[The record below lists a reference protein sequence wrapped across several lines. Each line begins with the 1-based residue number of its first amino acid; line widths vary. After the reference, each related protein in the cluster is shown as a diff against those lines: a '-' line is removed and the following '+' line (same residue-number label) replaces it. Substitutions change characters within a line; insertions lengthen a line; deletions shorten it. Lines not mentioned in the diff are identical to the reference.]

1 MALIGK
7 VVALT
12 GTAYITKDNGEKRE
26 LQLGDS
32 VELGDTIQ
40 TMSGALVELS
50 MNDGRNINI
59 PANQIVALTEDLAT
73 IFAQDKLDGS
83 VDLATI
89 ESVVKAIESGQ
100 DVNEVLEETAAG
112 NAGGRNS
119 YGFGFVN
126 LLRINDVLNQFSF
139 AYEYNIDG
147 ELQDEPI
154 RARTQDELNL
164 DLNNTGL
171 TTTPSLP
178 PLGVSLSAT
187 SSLTEAGG
195 DIIYTVTLSR
205 AATAPMSILL
215 SNGQTVLIPAG
226 ASTGTAT
233 YTVAPNDDPYLD
245 QSTISTT
252 ITTVTGSAEP
262 MTVSTTPAVT
272 IITDTV
278 DTTALTLTA
287 SPSVAEGGA
296 IVYTVS
302 LSNPAGTVVTVTLST
317 GEVIVIA
324 AGATSAS
331 ISIPAPTD
339 DVYLDSS
346 IVTRSIASATG
357 GNFENLA
364 VNTTPVNTTITDTA
378 DTTTVSITGTASVLE
393 NGTATYTVSLTSPAQ
408 TNTTINLVYSGT
420 ANGADYTAVTS
431 VTILAGQSSATFNIV
446 MNDDALAEG
455 SETLVVG
462 IGSVSGGNFE
472 NLVVSGSNGS
482 VTTNLLDNDVATVTL
497 TATAS
502 ITEAG
507 GTIVYTATITQ
518 APTSPLTVTLDN
530 GVVITIPAGATSAT
544 GNYTLVGSDDVYIDP
559 TTVSATITTL
569 SGGGILSS
577 IDPTPAVTNITD
589 TIDVT
594 TVSLSATPSV
604 AEGGSIVYTATL
616 TSPAQ
621 GAVTVTLSNGS
632 TITIPNGATT
642 GTLSISA
649 PTDDVYV
656 DTGTVSL
663 TITSATGGNFESLV
677 VNAAPATTTITD
689 TVDATTVTLTATPT
703 VAEGGSIIYTAT
715 LSNPAQSAV
724 TVTLSTGEVI
734 NIAAGATTGTTTL
747 AAPTDDVY
755 VDAGSVSKTI
765 SSASGGNF
773 EQLNVNPAP
782 ATTNVTDTI
791 NTTTISITGSASATE
806 GGTAS
811 YTVSLTNPAQTA
823 LTINI
828 TYAGTASNGSDYTG
842 IAVVTIPA
850 GASSVSFTLPI
861 TDDVA
866 AEGSETIVVGIGAI
880 SGGNF
885 ENLVVSAANGSVTT
899 NLLDN
904 DVATV
909 TLSATPSITEAG
921 GVITYTA
928 TITQPPTS
936 NLTVTLSNG
945 QSIVIPAGGTTGSV
959 SLSIAGSDDPYID
972 PTTVSATITALS
984 GGGILS
990 SIDPTPAVTNVL
1002 DTIDATTVTLSS
1014 ATNGTAISE
1023 GGSIVYTATVNNAV
1037 TGTPLVVTLSNGS
1050 TITIPVG
1057 QTSANSAAVP
1067 VRADDAY
1074 AQGTQTLSPV
1084 TISST
1089 SGANYEAVNT
1099 TGTVNNTVIDDADA
1113 TTVTLTA
1120 SAGSVL
1126 EGNTI
1131 TYTATVSNAVT
1142 GSPLVITLD
1151 NGTTISIAV
1160 GQTSGTSAPVVVRAD
1175 DVYVQG
1181 STTVVRSIASTSGG
1195 TYEALTT
1202 SSTVSTTVNEDA
1214 DATTVTLS
1222 SATNGSAISEGG
1234 SIVYTATV
1242 NNAVTGTPLV
1252 VTLSN
1257 GSTITIP
1264 VGQTSANSAAVPV
1277 RADDA
1282 YAQGTQTLSPV
1293 TISST
1298 SGANYEAVNTTG
1310 TVNNTVI
1317 DDADATTVTLTASA
1331 GSVLEGNTITYTA
1344 TVSNAV
1350 TGSPLVI
1357 TLDNGTTIS
1366 IAVGQTSGTSAPV
1379 VVRAD
1384 DVYVQGSTTVVRS
1397 IASTSGGTYE
1407 ALTTSST
1414 VSTTVNEDAD
1424 ATTVTLS
1431 SATNGS
1437 AISEGGSIVYTATVN
1452 NAVTGTPLVVTL
1464 SNGSTITIPVGQTS
1478 ANSAAVPVR
1487 ADDAYAQGTQT
1498 LSPVTISSTSGAN
1511 YEAVNTTGTVNNTVI
1526 DDADATTVTLT
1537 ASAGSV
1543 LEGNTITYTAT
1554 VSNAVTGSPLVITL
1568 DNGTTI
1574 SIAVGQTSGTSA
1586 PVVVRADDVYVQ
1598 GSTTVVR
1605 SIASTS
1611 GGTYEALTTSSTVS
1625 TTVNEDADATTVTLS
1640 SATNGSAISE
1650 GGSIVY
1656 TATVNNAVTGTPLV
1670 VTLSNGSTITI
1681 PVGQTSANS
1690 AAVPVRADDAYAQGT
1705 QTLSPVTIS
1714 STSGANYEAVNTTG
1728 TVNNT
1733 VIDDADATTVTLTA
1747 SAGSVLEGN
1756 TITYTA
1762 TVSNAV
1768 TGSPLVITLD
1778 NGTTI
1783 SIAVGQTSGTS
1794 APVVVRADDVYV
1806 QGSTTVVRSI
1816 ASTSGGTYEA
1826 LTTSSTVSTT
1836 VNEDADA
1843 TTVTLSSATNGSAIS
1858 EGGSIVYT
1866 ATVNNAVTGTPLVV
1880 TLSNGSTITI
1890 PVGQTSAN
1898 SAAVPVRA
1906 DDAYAQGTQ
1915 TLSPVTISSTSGA
1928 NYEAVNTTGTVNNTV
1943 IDDADATTV
1952 TLTASAGS
1960 VLEGN
1965 TITYTATVS
1974 NAVTGSPLV
1983 ITLDNGTT
1991 ISIAVGQTSGTSA
2004 PVVVR
2009 ADDVYVQGSTTV
2021 VRSIASTS
2029 GGTYE
2034 ALTTSSTVSTTVN
2047 EDADATTVTLSSA
2060 TNGSAISEGGS
2071 IVYTATVNNAVTG
2084 TPLVVTLSNGS
2095 TITIPVGQTSANSAA
2110 VPVRADDAYAQ
2121 GTQTLSP
2128 VTISSTSG
2136 ANYEAVNTTG
2146 TVNNTVIDDA
2156 DATTVT
2162 LTASAGSVLEG
2173 NTITY
2178 TATVSNAVTGS
2189 PLVITLDNGT
2199 TISIAVGQTSGT
2211 SAPVVVRADDVY
2223 VQGSTT
2229 VVRSIAS
2236 TSGGTY
2242 EALTTSSTVSTT
2254 VNEDADATTVTLS
2267 SATNGSAISEGGSI
2281 VYTATVNNAVTG
2293 TPLVVTLSNGSTI
2306 TIPVGQT
2313 SANSAAVPVRADD
2326 AYAQG
2331 TQTLSPVTI
2340 SSTSGA
2346 NYEAVN
2352 TTGTVNNTVIDDA
2365 DATTVTLT
2373 ASAGSV
2379 LEGNT
2384 ITYTATVSNA
2394 VTGSPLVITLDNGT
2408 TISIA
2413 VGQTSGTSAPVVVR
2427 ADDVYVQ
2434 GSTTVVR
2441 SIASTSGGTYEALT
2455 TSSTVS
2461 TTVNEDADATTVTLS
2476 SATNGSAIS
2485 EGGSIVYTA
2494 TVNNAVTG
2502 TPLVVTLS
2510 NGSTITIP
2518 VGQTSAN
2525 SAAVPVRA
2533 DDAYAQ
2539 GTQTLSPVTIS
2550 STSGANYE
2558 AVNTTGTVNNTVIDD
2573 ADATTVTL
2581 TASAGSVL
2589 EGNTITYTATVSN
2602 AVTGSPLVITLDN
2615 GTTISIAVGQTSGTS
2630 APVVVRADDVYV
2642 QGSTTVVRSIAST
2655 SGGTYE
2661 ALTTS
2666 STVSTTVNE
2675 DADAT
2680 TVTLSSATN
2689 GSAISEGGSI
2699 VYTATVNNAVTGTP
2713 LVVTLSNGS
2722 TITIPVGQTSANS
2735 AAVPVRADDAYAQ
2748 GTQTLSPVTISSTS
2762 GANYEAV
2769 NTTGTVNNTVI
2780 DDADATTVTLTA
2792 SAGSVLEGNTI
2803 TYTATVSNA
2812 VTGSPLV
2819 ITLDNG
2825 TTISI
2830 AVGQTSG
2837 TSAPVVVRADDV
2849 YVQGSTTV
2857 VRSIASTSGGTYEA
2871 LTTSSTVSTT
2881 VNEDADATTVTLSS
2895 ATNGSAISEGGSIVY
2910 TATVNNAVTGTPLV
2924 VTLSNGST
2932 ITIPVGQTSANS
2944 AAVPV
2949 RADDAYAQG
2958 TQTLSPVTISS
2969 TSGANYEAVNTTG
2982 TVNNTVIDDADATT
2996 VTLTA
3001 SAGSVLE
3008 GNTITYTATVSN
3020 AVTGSPLVIT
3030 LDNGTTISIAVGQT
3044 SGTSA
3049 PVVVRADDVYV
3060 QGSTTVVRSI
3070 ASTSGGTYE
3079 ALTTS
3084 STVSTTVNEDA
3095 DATTVSISGSANV
3108 TEGASGSYTVS
3119 LTSPA
3124 QTTAVTINL
3133 TYSGTAANGTDYTG
3147 VATVTIPA
3155 GSSSANFNI
3164 ATIDDLLDEPLENF
3178 TVTIA
3183 SATGGN
3189 FESIVVSGT
3198 NGSVTTTITD
3208 NDPTP
3213 SLTINDVTVNES
3225 AGTAT
3230 FTVTLSAASGQ
3241 TVTVN
3246 YATADG
3252 TAQAGVGLD
3261 YTNSTGTV
3269 TFTPGQTTR
3278 TITVP
3283 INNDAIDEPNETF
3296 FVNLS
3301 GATNATIA
3309 DSQGVGTIIDN
3320 DAVPTIQSV
3329 SAASVTEGG
3338 NLVHTITLTN
3348 GSSVATT
3355 YAYSLGGGT
3364 ATSDVDY
3371 SSAVTFSNGVTL
3383 SGGILTVPAGVTSF
3397 TATIASTQ
3405 DAIDEPNETY
3415 NLTVGGVTGVGTI
3428 NDDDAAPALSVNN
3441 ISVAEVDNLNA
3452 VFTVSLSNPSSSAVT
3467 VSLSFANGTA
3477 TGGGTAN
3484 PAASSTQDYGNNTR
3498 MQVST
3503 DGGVTWSAFGVN
3515 TATFAAGETTVLVR
3529 TAINQNTGGTE
3540 LQNET
3545 FTLSAN
3551 VTTGTTSNTNATGTA
3566 TIVDEQITVSS
3577 PTVTEGATLSY
3588 AVTISAHAAAVDLS
3602 LALSG
3607 TASPTDYG
3615 AMTFTNGVTYNS
3627 GTGLITIPGGVTSFS
3642 VSIPTV
3648 NDTLDEP
3655 NETLLLT
3662 VGGVTGTGT
3671 ITDNDP
3677 TPSLTINDVTVNEA
3691 AGTMTFTV
3699 TLSAASGNTVTV
3711 NYGMVNQTA
3720 LSGSDYTASSG
3731 TLTFASGVT
3740 TQTITVPI
3748 LNDNIYEGSETFRV
3762 NLSGATNATI
3772 ADGIGIG
3779 TIRDDGAGAGGTDN
3793 DTPTLAVSSLTVSD
3807 QTAGFAQFVVSLSN
3821 PSSVA
3826 TTFSLALANGT
3837 ATGGGV
3843 DYGAAG
3849 ATNIQVSTDNGA
3861 TWSNATT
3868 ATIPINGTYVLVRTP
3883 ITQDNITEV
3892 SETFTLTATRTVG
3905 VTTNTSAVGT
3915 ATITDVNNAPD
3926 AINDV
3931 PVSNLQEDTVNS
3943 VLAGNAILGGSG
3955 NVADADPNN
3964 DTLFITGA
3972 VAGTGAVVGAV
3983 PLGSALTVSGIY
3995 GTLVINSNGTYTYTL
4010 DNSRIQTQ
4018 NILGGQTVND
4028 VFTYRITDNNGG
4040 FDTATISVAVLGT
4053 LDLTAITPVPVAIVA
4068 DGLMGEYYG
4077 YNETVVA
4084 GNRVHADDGTATALG
4099 TSANIESVE
4108 DVTAI
4113 INGRNLAM
4121 GGPGNIV
4128 GTSNAAAT
4136 NAADVRF
4143 SVRSLNYGNDLQTDE
4158 FGNDRAVNGN
4168 LGTNPNTAAGSGLPG
4183 YDYTLTN
4190 RELSNFLYTDAATAV
4205 VQTGTPVGATVG
4217 TQTGLGTTTDAIIR
4231 MTGFAYL
4238 ERGNYDFRV
4247 YADDGFRLK
4256 VGGETLIEF
4265 DGNQPPTTR
4274 TFTNV
4279 EVSDLISGFTSI
4291 ELLYWEQGGNANLQ
4305 FEFKLTS
4312 SSTWVP
4318 FSLDSIAFFSAANLP
4333 NITDTRIQDIVEDDV
4348 INQQYY
4354 LRTGSVLDGDGNT
4367 NTLTGAEGRDYIQG
4381 FGGNDIMYG
4390 YGGADYLDGGDGDD
4404 TLYGGD
4410 GADILIGGAGN
4421 DTMIGGLGDDIY
4433 RIDSA
4438 GDVIVENANEGTDN
4452 IEIAA
4457 TYNPGTYTI
4466 ATNFEN
4472 VTLSGSFNTNV
4483 TGNAVNNRII
4493 GNDGNNTLMGLLG
4506 DDRIIGGA
4514 GNDTLTGDTGTPAN
4528 GTLGKD
4534 IFEWNLADKGT
4545 LGVPAIDT
4553 VTDFRYGGSGNATV
4567 TDFNATRVD
4576 ALDLRDLLQGEA
4588 STLLNTGS
4596 VPNIGNLL
4604 NYIDININGGNTEI
4618 RISSA
4623 GGFTGGTYSAAQED
4637 QRIVLQGINL
4647 YTATGATAGNETDLL
4662 QRMLANGALVVD

>member
-233 YTVAPNDDPYLD
+233 YTVAPSDDPYLD

-252 ITTVTGSAEP
+252 ITTVAGSTEP

-272 IITDTV
+272 TITDTV

-482 VTTNLLDNDVATVTL
+482 VTTNLLDNDVATVSL

-945 QSIVIPAGGTTGSV
+945 QSIVIPAGGTMGSV

-1014 ATNGTAISE
+1014 ATNGTAIAE
-1023 GGSIVYTATVNNAV
+1023 GGSITYTATVSNPV
-1037 TGTPLVVTLSNGS
+1037 TGTPLVVTLSNGA
-1050 TITIPVG
+1050 TITIPVNA
-1057 QTSANSAAVP
+1057 TSASTTVA

-1074 AQGTQTLSPV
+1074 AQGTTTLPAV
-1084 TISST
+1084 AITGT
-1089 SGANYEAVNT
+1089 TGANYEAVTT
-1099 TGTVNNTVIDDADA
+1099 TGTVNNTVVD
-1113 TTVTLTA
+1113 
-1120 SAGSVL
+1120 
-1126 EGNTI
+1126 
-1131 TYTATVSNAVT
+1131 
-1142 GSPLVITLD
+1142 
-1151 NGTTISIAV
+1151 
-1160 GQTSGTSAPVVVRAD
+1160 
-1175 DVYVQG
+1175 
-1181 STTVVRSIASTSGG
+1181 
-1195 TYEALTT
+1195 
-1202 SSTVSTTVNEDA
+1202 
-1214 DATTVTLS
+1214 
-1222 SATNGSAISEGG
+1222 
-1234 SIVYTATV
+1234 
-1242 NNAVTGTPLV
+1242 
-1252 VTLSN
+1252 
-1257 GSTITIP
+1257 
-1264 VGQTSANSAAVPV
+1264 
-1277 RADDA
+1277 
-1282 YAQGTQTLSPV
+1282 
-1293 TISST
+1293 
-1298 SGANYEAVNTTG
+1298 
-1310 TVNNTVI
+1310 
-1317 DDADATTVTLTASA
+1317 
-1331 GSVLEGNTITYTA
+1331 
-1344 TVSNAV
+1344 
-1350 TGSPLVI
+1350 
-1357 TLDNGTTIS
+1357 
-1366 IAVGQTSGTSAPV
+1366 
-1379 VVRAD
+1379 
-1384 DVYVQGSTTVVRS
+1384 
-1397 IASTSGGTYE
+1397 
-1407 ALTTSST
+1407 
-1414 VSTTVNEDAD
+1414 
-1424 ATTVTLS
+1424 
-1431 SATNGS
+1431 
-1437 AISEGGSIVYTATVN
+1437 
-1452 NAVTGTPLVVTL
+1452 
-1464 SNGSTITIPVGQTS
+1464 
-1478 ANSAAVPVR
+1478 
-1487 ADDAYAQGTQT
+1487 
-1498 LSPVTISSTSGAN
+1498 
-1511 YEAVNTTGTVNNTVI
+1511 
-1526 DDADATTVTLT
+1526 
-1537 ASAGSV
+1537 
-1543 LEGNTITYTAT
+1543 
-1554 VSNAVTGSPLVITL
+1554 
-1568 DNGTTI
+1568 
-1574 SIAVGQTSGTSA
+1574 
-1586 PVVVRADDVYVQ
+1586 
-1598 GSTTVVR
+1598 
-1605 SIASTS
+1605 
-1611 GGTYEALTTSSTVS
+1611 
-1625 TTVNEDADATTVTLS
+1625 
-1640 SATNGSAISE
+1640 
-1650 GGSIVY
+1650 
-1656 TATVNNAVTGTPLV
+1656 
-1670 VTLSNGSTITI
+1670 
-1681 PVGQTSANS
+1681 
-1690 AAVPVRADDAYAQGT
+1690 
-1705 QTLSPVTIS
+1705 
-1714 STSGANYEAVNTTG
+1714 
-1728 TVNNT
+1728 
-1733 VIDDADATTVTLTA
+1733 
-1747 SAGSVLEGN
+1747 
-1756 TITYTA
+1756 
-1762 TVSNAV
+1762 
-1768 TGSPLVITLD
+1768 
-1778 NGTTI
+1778 
-1783 SIAVGQTSGTS
+1783 
-1794 APVVVRADDVYV
+1794 
-1806 QGSTTVVRSI
+1806 
-1816 ASTSGGTYEA
+1816 
-1826 LTTSSTVSTT
+1826 
-1836 VNEDADA
+1836 
-1843 TTVTLSSATNGSAIS
+1843 
-1858 EGGSIVYT
+1858 
-1866 ATVNNAVTGTPLVV
+1866 
-1880 TLSNGSTITI
+1880 
-1890 PVGQTSAN
+1890 
-1898 SAAVPVRA
+1898 
-1906 DDAYAQGTQ
+1906 
-1915 TLSPVTISSTSGA
+1915 
-1928 NYEAVNTTGTVNNTV
+1928 
-1943 IDDADATTV
+1943 
-1952 TLTASAGS
+1952 
-1960 VLEGN
+1960 
-1965 TITYTATVS
+1965 
-1974 NAVTGSPLV
+1974 
-1983 ITLDNGTT
+1983 
-1991 ISIAVGQTSGTSA
+1991 
-2004 PVVVR
+2004 
-2009 ADDVYVQGSTTV
+2009 
-2021 VRSIASTS
+2021 
-2029 GGTYE
+2029 
-2034 ALTTSSTVSTTVN
+2034 
-2047 EDADATTVTLSSA
+2047 
-2060 TNGSAISEGGS
+2060 
-2071 IVYTATVNNAVTG
+2071 
-2084 TPLVVTLSNGS
+2084 
-2095 TITIPVGQTSANSAA
+2095 
-2110 VPVRADDAYAQ
+2110 
-2121 GTQTLSP
+2121 
-2128 VTISSTSG
+2128 
-2136 ANYEAVNTTG
+2136 
-2146 TVNNTVIDDA
+2146 
-2156 DATTVT
+2156 
-2162 LTASAGSVLEG
+2162 
-2173 NTITY
+2173 
-2178 TATVSNAVTGS
+2178 
-2189 PLVITLDNGT
+2189 
-2199 TISIAVGQTSGT
+2199 
-2211 SAPVVVRADDVY
+2211 
-2223 VQGSTT
+2223 
-2229 VVRSIAS
+2229 
-2236 TSGGTY
+2236 
-2242 EALTTSSTVSTT
+2242 
-2254 VNEDADATTVTLS
+2254 
-2267 SATNGSAISEGGSI
+2267 
-2281 VYTATVNNAVTG
+2281 
-2293 TPLVVTLSNGSTI
+2293 
-2306 TIPVGQT
+2306 
-2313 SANSAAVPVRADD
+2313 
-2326 AYAQG
+2326 
-2331 TQTLSPVTI
+2331 
-2340 SSTSGA
+2340 
-2346 NYEAVN
+2346 
-2352 TTGTVNNTVIDDA
+2352 
-2365 DATTVTLT
+2365 
-2373 ASAGSV
+2373 
-2379 LEGNT
+2379 
-2384 ITYTATVSNA
+2384 
-2394 VTGSPLVITLDNGT
+2394 
-2408 TISIA
+2408 
-2413 VGQTSGTSAPVVVR
+2413 
-2427 ADDVYVQ
+2427 
-2434 GSTTVVR
+2434 
-2441 SIASTSGGTYEALT
+2441 
-2455 TSSTVS
+2455 
-2461 TTVNEDADATTVTLS
+2461 
-2476 SATNGSAIS
+2476 
-2485 EGGSIVYTA
+2485 
-2494 TVNNAVTG
+2494 
-2502 TPLVVTLS
+2502 
-2510 NGSTITIP
+2510 
-2518 VGQTSAN
+2518 
-2525 SAAVPVRA
+2525 
-2533 DDAYAQ
+2533 
-2539 GTQTLSPVTIS
+2539 
-2550 STSGANYE
+2550 
-2558 AVNTTGTVNNTVIDD
+2558 
-2573 ADATTVTL
+2573 
-2581 TASAGSVL
+2581 
-2589 EGNTITYTATVSN
+2589 
-2602 AVTGSPLVITLDN
+2602 
-2615 GTTISIAVGQTSGTS
+2615 
-2630 APVVVRADDVYV
+2630 
-2642 QGSTTVVRSIAST
+2642 
-2655 SGGTYE
+2655 
-2661 ALTTS
+2661 
-2666 STVSTTVNE
+2666 
-2675 DADAT
+2675 
-2680 TVTLSSATN
+2680 
-2689 GSAISEGGSI
+2689 
-2699 VYTATVNNAVTGTP
+2699 
-2713 LVVTLSNGS
+2713 
-2722 TITIPVGQTSANS
+2722 
-2735 AAVPVRADDAYAQ
+2735 
-2748 GTQTLSPVTISSTS
+2748 
-2762 GANYEAV
+2762 
-2769 NTTGTVNNTVI
+2769 
-2780 DDADATTVTLTA
+2780 
-2792 SAGSVLEGNTI
+2792 
-2803 TYTATVSNA
+2803 
-2812 VTGSPLV
+2812 
-2819 ITLDNG
+2819 
-2825 TTISI
+2825 
-2830 AVGQTSG
+2830 
-2837 TSAPVVVRADDV
+2837 
-2849 YVQGSTTV
+2849 
-2857 VRSIASTSGGTYEA
+2857 
-2871 LTTSSTVSTT
+2871 
-2881 VNEDADATTVTLSS
+2881 
-2895 ATNGSAISEGGSIVY
+2895 
-2910 TATVNNAVTGTPLV
+2910 
-2924 VTLSNGST
+2924 
-2932 ITIPVGQTSANS
+2932 
-2944 AAVPV
+2944 
-2949 RADDAYAQG
+2949 
-2958 TQTLSPVTISS
+2958 
-2969 TSGANYEAVNTTG
+2969 
-2982 TVNNTVIDDADATT
+2982 
-2996 VTLTA
+2996 
-3001 SAGSVLE
+3001 
-3008 GNTITYTATVSN
+3008 
-3020 AVTGSPLVIT
+3020 
-3030 LDNGTTISIAVGQT
+3030 
-3044 SGTSA
+3044 
-3049 PVVVRADDVYV
+3049 
-3060 QGSTTVVRSI
+3060 
-3070 ASTSGGTYE
+3070 
-3079 ALTTS
+3079 
-3084 STVSTTVNEDA
+3084 DA

-3108 TEGASGSYTVS
+3108 TEGASGSYTVT
-3119 LTSPA
+3119 LTNPA
-3124 QTTAVTINL
+3124 QTTAVTVNL

-3164 ATIDDLLDEPLENF
+3164 ATIDDLLDEALENF

-3189 FESIVVSGT
+3189 LESIVVSGT

-3283 INNDAIDEPNETF
+3283 INNDTIDEPNETF

-3309 DSQGVGTIIDN
+3309 DSQGAGTIIDN

-3329 SAASVTEGG
+3329 SAASATEGG
-3338 NLVHTITLTN
+3338 SLLHTITLSN

-3364 ATSDVDY
+3364 ASSGVDY
-3371 SSAVTFSNGVTL
+3371 NAAVTFSNGVTL

-3397 TATIASTQ
+3397 TATIASIQ
-3405 DAIDEPNETY
+3405 DTIDEPNETY

-3428 NDDDAAPALSVNN
+3428 NDDDAAPTLTVNN
-3441 ISVAEVDNLNA
+3441 ISVAEVDNINA
-3452 VFTVSLSNPSSSAVT
+3452 VFTVSLSNPSSTAVT
-3467 VSLSFANGTA
+3467 VGLSF
-3477 TGGGTAN
+3477 GGGTAIGGTN
-3484 PAASSTQDYGNNTR
+3484 FANNTTTDYGNNTL

-3503 DGGVTWSAFGVN
+3503 DGGATWSASGVN
-3515 TATFAAGETTVLVR
+3515 TATFAPGQTSVLVR
-3529 TAINQNTGGTE
+3529 TAINANTMTE
-3540 LQNET
+3540 AQTET
-3545 FTLSAN
+3545 FNLTATISSGTATGS
-3551 VTTGTTSNTNATGTA
+3551 TTATTSVGTA
-3566 TIVDEQITVSS
+3566 TIIDDTITVSS
-3577 PTVTEGATLSY
+3577 PTATEGANLVYTVNVSTHTGIIITTTLE
-3588 AVTISAHAAAVDLS
+3588 LG
-3602 LALSG
+3602 G

-3615 AMTFTNGVTYNS
+3615 ALTFSGGVTYNS
-3627 GTGLITIPGGVTSFS
+3627 STGVLTIPAATTSFT
-3642 VSIPTV
+3642 VTIPTV

-4018 NILGGQTVND
+4018 NILGGQTVSD
-4028 VFTYRITDNNGG
+4028 VFTYKITDNNGG
-4040 FDTATISVAVLGT
+4040 FDTATISVAILGT
-4053 LDLTAITPVPVAIVA
+4053 LDLTAITPVPVPIIA

-4077 YNETVVA
+4077 YNDTVIA
-4084 GNRVHADDGTATALG
+4084 GNRVHADDSTATVFG
-4099 TSANIESVE
+4099 STNIDSIE
-4108 DVTAI
+4108 DVAAI

-4158 FGNDRAVNGN
+4158 FGNDRAVNGS
-4168 LGTNPNTAAGSGLPG
+4168 LGTNPNTAAGSSLPG

-4305 FEFKLTS
+4305 FEFKLTDS
-4312 SSTWVP
+4312 NTWIS

-4333 NITDTRIQDIVEDDV
+4333 TITDTRIQDVVETSV
-4348 INQQYY
+4348 NQQYE
-4354 LRTGSVLDGDGNT
+4354 LRTGSVLDGDNNT
-4367 NTLTGAEGRDYIQG
+4367 NTLIGAEGRDYIQG
-4381 FGGNDIMYG
+4381 FGGNDILNG

-4404 TLYGGD
+4404 TLNGGD
-4410 GADILIGGAGN
+4410 GADILIGGTGN

-4493 GNDGNNTLMGLLG
+4493 GNDGNNTLIGLLG
-4506 DDRIIGGA
+4506 DDRIVGGA

-4528 GTLGKD
+4528 GALGKD